1 MKGEMRGKERSEE
14 LARSLIGRYLLHVN
28 TGNEIS
34 DVTFSIF
41 RSGV

>member
-1 MKGEMRGKERSEE
+1 MKGEREGKREARS
-14 LARSLIGRYLLHVN
+14 LARSLGRYLLHVN

-34 DVTFSIF
+34 DVTFSIS